1 MMAAMVTVVEAL
13 RGRRVVVEFPAAGVG
28 DWMAVCEVLVQEGI
42 HAWAFALPD
51 AATAAEAL
59 RIYGRRVRI
68 GIHGVRTPQEVRD
81 AAALGVHFIT
91 SPVANAELAEA
102 ASGTPLALGA
112 LTPNEVHHAL
122 GFGAPTVQVVPAE
135 ALGMAYARTLAEL
148 FTGVELLAGGRL
160 EKFQCD
166 IWLQAGASAVALAP
180 AVLFG
185 DGKADDLDGLRRRAR
200 EFGELG

>member
-28 DWMAVCEVLVQEGI
+28 DWMAACEVLVQEGI
-42 HAWAFALPD
+42 HAWAFALGD
-51 AATAAEAL
+51 AATAVEAM
-59 RIYGRRVRI
+59 RVYGRRVRI
-68 GIHGVRTPQEVRD
+68 GIHGVRTAQEVRD
-81 AAALGVHFIT
+81 AAAHGVHFLT
-91 SPVANAELAEA
+91 SPVANWELMDA

-112 LTPNEVHHAL
+112 LTPNEVQFAL

-148 FTGVELLAGGRL
+148 FAGVELLAAGRL

-185 DGKADDLDGLRRRAR
+185 DGTTLDLDALRRRAR
-200 EFGELG
+200 EFGEIG